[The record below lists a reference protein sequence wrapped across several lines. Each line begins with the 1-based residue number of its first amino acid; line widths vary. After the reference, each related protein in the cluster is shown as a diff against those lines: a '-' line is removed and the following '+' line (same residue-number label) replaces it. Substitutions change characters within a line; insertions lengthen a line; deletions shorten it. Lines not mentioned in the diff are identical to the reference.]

1 MIPQNT
7 QDIHMKSQSK
17 RYVFI
22 TFENL
27 QKIKFK
33 KLEKVCS
40 KIYILIDVKEKS
52 VPLELVLQTQNLG
65 KNVKWIPTNERSEE
79 DLTYHITF
87 LMGKLHQKVDSTIE
101 FAILSDDST
110 LDPIVDF
117 INGEGRT
124 CIRVKSKRKEE
135 IPVFEED
142 IEEEEIFDDMEEEDV
157 EKSTMDYESSL
168 EFEEEDLSD
177 DFLEFEEEESDDL
190 YTIQKSDTVAV
201 AARDTVK
208 RLIRSGNRPSDVS
221 LLKSY
226 ILLHNQDLSIQGS
239 IDKVIHR
246 LEETKEI
253 DIDNQEIIYNF

>member
-1 MIPQNT
+1 
-7 QDIHMKSQSK
+7 MKSQSK

-101 FAILSDDST
+101 FAILSDDHA
-110 LDPIVDF
+110 LDPIVNF

-124 CIRVKSKRKEE
+124 CIRVKSKRKEDT
-135 IPVFEED
+135 PVFEEKVDEVEVFED
-142 IEEEEIFDDMEEEDV
+142 IEEDV
-157 EKSTMDYESSL
+157 EKSSTDYESSL
-168 EFEEEDLSD
+168 EFEEEDISD
-177 DFLEFEEEESDDL
+177 DYLEFEEESDDVF
-190 YTIQKSDTVAV
+190 TIQKSDTIAV

-253 DIDNQEIIYNF
+253 DVDNQEIIYNF